1 MRICLIGKNL
11 TNLVLAY
18 NLASKNLNVDI
29 FFDKKNQIKFSQ
41 RTIGI
46 SKNNFD
52 FLLKMHKQSKIIAWP
67 IKNIKIYNEKN
78 NFKELFEFK
87 NKNTENFFLVKHSN
101 IFNSFYKICSKNKN
115 IKFKIIKN
123 STNLDS
129 IINDKKYSIIIN
141 SETNNQLTKK
151 YFNLKV
157 EKNYDSI
164 AYTGIIDHKKIKNN
178 QATQIFTKYGP
189 LAFLPISNSK
199 TSVVFSIFKKFKLE
213 DIKIF
218 ELIKKYN
225 LIYKIKKKNKLEK
238 FTLKYLMLKNYTY
251 KNILCFG
258 DLLHKIHPLA
268 GQGFNMNIRDIKTL
282 STLIDEKIEL
292 GLQLD
297 ESLLHDFQY
306 KTKHL
311 NYLFGTGIDFIHE
324 FFQLDNKSNNLLS
337 ESAFNILKKNKL
349 FNKYATLVADTGLK
363 F

>member
-29 FFDKKNQIKFSQ
+29 VFDKKKQIKFSQ

-52 FLLKMHKQSKIIAWP
+52 FLLKMHKQLKIIAWP
-67 IKNIKIYNEKN
+67 IKNIKIYNDKN
-78 NFKELFEFK
+78 NLKELFDFK
-87 NKNTENFFLVKHSN
+87 NKNIENFFLVKHYN

-123 STNLDS
+123 NINLDN
-129 IINDKKYSIIIN
+129 IIKDKKYSIIIN
-141 SETNNQLTKK
+141 SEINNQLTKK
-151 YFNLKV
+151 YFNLKE

-178 QATQIFTKYGP
+178 EATQIFTKYGP